1 MNWKY
6 TREVLLNDKGASQG
20 RGHVKGQD
28 QRASIS
34 DCDKKLKTNTISSP
48 KKSGDKKFYQIL
60 RFSVVWTLVFSSGF
74 EYVPQ

>member
-48 KKSGDKKFYQIL
+48 KKSGNKNFIKFWDFQSL
-60 RFSVVWTLVFSSGF
+60 LLCGC
-74 EYVPQ
+74 